1 MAISTATVKA
11 YVDTGFD
18 ANNIPDS
25 PSLLQSAAARVVTLD
40 TLNCLPLD
48 GKDGGSITVKAFA
61 DLPKTDYLSLYFPQ
75 DGITYYATGLEYEYV
90 TLDTVVISFVIDG
103 WLTAGGLANISAVSG
118 LTKRHHVTDDT
129 FGNYTMPDEML
140 VPSKSLKCA
149 YTRVLCDTTPSTQ
162 PDLTVVVSTID
173 LFILGQQ
180 DTNGDY
186 VWAADAGI
194 DYTSD
199 NNVCCVPIVPNISEE
214 QFCTIKI
221 LGFSDAATAFV
232 QPGVAYFNGNDE
244 TVQRGIAMARSLGV
258 EDSILYQYT
267 VPGDYIYDVHYY
279 VDQTAPAIN
288 YGSSLFSSITSYGG
302 SNFFVP
308 VISGSGSSANIGLE
322 YDTVMNN
329 RVLTGDLNAYHLVAV
344 ATGEEISVN
353 PEEWAPSN
361 ILPPIFPASITFDIG
376 VKPCFDPRPTGRPMY
391 HPILKNTPAESY
403 VSSVRGEQW
412 ASAPIKYQQASG
424 IDLTVQKFNNSL
436 ALAKGELEL
445 NQMMSGVNA
454 AAGIFGGGYV
464 SAANSRGGTSITPY
478 SQSYTKITP
487 TIPGTVA
494 PSGIPGAGGYIG
506 GGAGINV
513 NHASGGMSSSIPFVS
528 GLVNAG
534 VTGIQEQVN
543 SSKYYMER
551 AAEKAAFYMD
561 SMIVAPQLNF
571 PRSETVRDIIGNG
584 FMLWRTYLDPDD
596 VDRLDIILNMYGY
609 KDIKKLE
616 KSDFT
621 NRQYY
626 NYVEAGDVK
635 ITYTNAVNKR
645 IRQLAQR
652 QVEAGIRVWH
662 RRCNTSLFSQVNPV
676 TT

>member
-11 YVDTGFD
+11 YIDTGFD

-48 GKDGGSITVKAFA
+48 GKSGGSITVKAFA

-75 DGITYYATGLEYEYV
+75 DGITYYVTGLEYQYV
-90 TLDTVVISFVIDG
+90 SLDTVVITFVIDG
-103 WLTAGGLANISAVSG
+103 WLTAGGLANISKVSG

-129 FGNYTMPDEML
+129 FGNYTMPDEMMI
-140 VPSKSLKCA
+140 PSKPLKCA
-149 YTRVLCDTTPSTQ
+149 STDFKHCE
-162 PDLTVVVSTID
+162 PLVGNVYKIVVATID
-173 LFILGQQ
+173 LFKLGEV
-180 DTNGDY
+180 DANGDY

-199 NNVCCVPIVPNISEE
+199 ENVCCVPIVPNITEDME
-214 QFCTIKI
+214 CTIDI
-221 LGFSDAATAFV
+221 GGFASHTYAVKT
-232 QPGVAYFNGNDE
+232 PGLCYFNGADV
-244 TVQRGIAMARSLGV
+244 TVQRGIAMARSLGI
-258 EDSILYQYT
+258 ESAILYQYIIPNAYIDR
-267 VPGDYIYDVHYY
+267 VDYYAS
-279 VDQTAPAIN
+279 QSGTN
-288 YGSSLFSSITSYGG
+288 YGNSIFSKIYTASFGENPSHPTE
-302 SNFFVP
+302 V
-308 VISGSGSSANIGLE
+308 GLI

-329 RVLTGDLNAYHLVAV
+329 RVLCGNLNAYTLVSI
-344 ATGEEISVN
+344 ATGESISMN
-353 PEEWAPSN
+353 PEDWDTDVSAQQ
-361 ILPPIFPASITFDIG
+361 LPMFGA
-376 VKPCFDPRPTGRPMY
+376 FDPRPTGK
-391 HPILKNTPAESY
+391 PIYKPLLKNTPSETF

-412 ASAPIKYQQASG
+412 ASAPITYENASA
-424 IDLTVQKFNNSL
+424 IDLTIQKFNNNRDL
-436 ALAKGELEL
+436 AAGEFEL

-478 SQSYTKITP
+478 GQSYTRITP
-487 TIPGTVA
+487 TVPGTGV
-494 PSGIPGAGGYIG
+494 PGVPGAGGYIG
-506 GGAGINV
+506 GGGYTVNNNYAG
-513 NHASGGMSSSIPFVS
+513 SMQSSIPLVS

-534 VTGIQEQVN
+534 VTAIQEEAN

-561 SMIVAPQLNF
+561 NMIVAPQLNF
-571 PRSETVRDIIGNG
+571 PRSETVRDIVGNG
-584 FMLWRTYLDPDD
+584 YMIWRTYLDPDD
-596 VDRLDIILNMYGY
+596 VDRLDVILNMYGY

-621 NRQYY
+621 CRQYY

-635 ITYTNAVNKR
+635 ITYTNAVCKR
-645 IRQLAQR
+645 VREIAQR

-662 RRCNTSLFSQVNPV
+662 RRPDTALFNQVNPV